1 MTGAENY
8 SPFSLGKLL
17 GGKLQ
22 EEIEFRGETTFVIL
36 PADLRE
42 VAKFCKEELSFD
54 YLLDIS
60 SVDNFGDEPRFE
72 IVYELYSM
80 TLAIHLR
87 LKIARLGGCTA
98 RCRPSPIFG
107 RRPTGTSGRFST

>member
-1 MTGAENY
+1 MNAPEL
-8 SPFSLGKLL
+8 FASLSRML

-22 EEIEFRGETTFVIL
+22 EKIEFRGESTFVIL

-42 VAKFCKEELSFD
+42 VAKFCRDELSFD
-54 YLLDIS
+54 YLLDIT

-80 TLAIHLR
+80 PLGIHLR
-87 LKIARLGGCTA
+87 LKLRLSEED
-98 RCRPSPIFG
+98 RRSRRRSPISG
-107 RRPTGTSGRFST
+107 RRPTGMSARFTT